1 MTIIL
6 EQVGKAYPTFNNRL
20 HALGTWLGL
29 CQRKPRWVL
38 RDISFRIEQG
48 EAVGVIGVNGA
59 GKSTLLKLIT
69 GTSMATT
76 GRITAPEHIAALLE
90 LGMGFHPEFTGRQ
103 NVMLAGRMQG
113 LERAEILELMPAI
126 EAFADIGEYID
137 QPVRAYSSGMFVRLA
152 FSVATAVRPQVLI
165 IDEAL
170 AVGDAYFQHKSFAR
184 IREFREQGTTLLF
197 VSHDPTTIKS
207 LCDRA
212 ILLGEGKL
220 LMDGRPDAVL
230 DYYNALIARREEAE
244 LQPEEVTYAGRS
256 GNGKA
261 CIQSLRLDSA
271 GNPAQVLTVGAPLTL
286 TLQVLANEY
295 IDDLSLG
302 FMIRDRT
309 GYDVFGSN
317 TWLRGE
323 LADLGH
329 RPGES
334 RQVVIRLPS
343 LRLGPGSY
351 SLALALHS
359 GASHVAGNYDWWD
372 KAAVFQIVADNNQPH
387 FAGLCALQASI
398 ELAES
403 PQHTVE

>member
-1 MTIIL
+1 MTIIV
-6 EQVGKAYPTFNNRL
+6 EQVGKAYPKFSNRL

-29 CQRKPRWVL
+29 CKRKPHWVL

-48 EAVGVIGVNGA
+48 EAVGIIGVNGA

-69 GTSMATT
+69 GTSIATT
-76 GRITAPEHIAALLE
+76 GHITAPTHISALLE
-90 LGMGFHPEFTGRQ
+90 LGMGFHPDFTGRQ

-113 LERAEILELMPAI
+113 LERAEILALMPAI
-126 EAFADIGEYID
+126 EDFADIGEYID
-137 QPVRAYSSGMFVRLA
+137 QPVRTYSSGMFVRLA
-152 FSVATAVRPQVLI
+152 FSVATAVRPEVLI

-207 LCDRA
+207 LCGRA
-212 ILLGEGKL
+212 ILLGEGRV

-230 DYYNALIARREEAE
+230 DYYNALIAQREEAE
-244 LQPEEVTYAGRS
+244 LQPGDAAYAGRS

-261 CIQSLRLDSA
+261 SIQSLSMDSA
-271 GNPAQVLTVGAPLTL
+271 GEPAQIVAVGAPLAL
-286 TLQVLANEY
+286 TLQVQAHEY
-295 IDDLSLG
+295 IADLSLG

-329 RPGES
+329 KPGQS
-334 RQVVIRLPS
+334 RRVIIRIPS
-343 LRLGPGSY
+343 LQLGPGSY
-351 SLALALHS
+351 SLTLALHS

-372 KAAVFQIVADNNQPH
+372 KAAVFQIVADNSQPH

-398 ELAES
+398 ELAEDS
-403 PQHTVE
+403 RHALE

>member
-1 MTIIL
+1 MTIIV
-6 EQVGKAYPTFNNRL
+6 EQVGKAYPKFSNRL

-29 CQRKPRWVL
+29 CKRKPHWVL

-48 EAVGVIGVNGA
+48 EAVGIIGVNGA

-69 GTSMATT
+69 GTSIATT
-76 GRITAPEHIAALLE
+76 GHITAPTHISALLE
-90 LGMGFHPEFTGRQ
+90 LGMGFHPDFTGRQ

-113 LERAEILELMPAI
+113 LERAEILALMPAI
-126 EAFADIGEYID
+126 EDFADIGEYID
-137 QPVRAYSSGMFVRLA
+137 QPVRTYSSGMFVRLA
-152 FSVATAVRPQVLI
+152 FSVATAVRPEVLI

-207 LCDRA
+207 LCGRA
-212 ILLGEGKL
+212 ILLGEGRV

-230 DYYNALIARREEAE
+230 DYYNALIAQREEAE
-244 LQPEEVTYAGRS
+244 LQPGDAAYAGRS

-261 CIQSLRLDSA
+261 SIQSLSMDSA
-271 GNPAQVLTVGAPLTL
+271 GEPAQIVAVGAPLAL
-286 TLQVLANEY
+286 TLQVQAHEY
-295 IDDLSLG
+295 IADLSLG

-329 RPGES
+329 QPGQS
-334 RQVVIRLPS
+334 RRVIIRIPS
-343 LRLGPGSY
+343 LQLGPGSY
-351 SLALALHS
+351 SLTLALHS

-372 KAAVFQIVADNNQPH
+372 KAAVFQIVADNSQPH

-398 ELAES
+398 ELAEDS
-403 PQHTVE
+403 RHALE

>member
-1 MTIIL
+1 MSIVVDK
-6 EQVGKAYPTFNNRL
+6 VGKAYPKFNNRL
-20 HALGTWLGL
+20 HALGTWLGV
-29 CQRKPRWVL
+29 CQRQPHWVL
-38 RDISFRIEQG
+38 RDVSFRIDQG
-48 EAVGVIGVNGA
+48 EAVGIIGVNGA

-69 GTSMATT
+69 GTSIATT
-76 GRITAPEHIAALLE
+76 GQIAAPANIAALLE

-113 LERAEILELMPAI
+113 LERDEILELMPGI

-152 FSVATAVRPQVLI
+152 FSVATAVRPEVLI

-184 IREFREQGTTLLF
+184 IREFREQGTSLLF

-212 ILLGEGKL
+212 LLLGNGRL

-230 DYYNALIARREEAE
+230 DYYNALIAQREEAE
-244 LQPEEVTYAGRS
+244 LQPGEAAYAGRS
-256 GNGKA
+256 GSGKA
-261 CIQSLRLDSA
+261 CIQKLTLDSA

-286 TLQVLANEY
+286 TLQLQANEY
-295 IDDLSLG
+295 IADLSVG

-323 LADLGH
+323 LPDLGH
-329 RPGES
+329 RPGLP
-334 RQVVIRLPS
+334 RQVSIRIPAL
-343 LRLGPGSY
+343 LLGPGSY
-351 SLALALHS
+351 SLTLALHS

-372 KAAVFQIVADNNQPH
+372 KAAVFQVVADNQQPH
-387 FAGLCALQASI
+387 FAGACALQASI
-398 ELAES
+398 ELADV
-403 PQHTVE
+403 PQHGP

>member
-1 MTIIL
+1 MTIIV
-6 EQVGKAYPTFNNRL
+6 EQVGKAYPKFSNRL

-29 CQRKPRWVL
+29 CKRKPHWVL

-48 EAVGVIGVNGA
+48 EAVGIIGVNGA

-69 GTSMATT
+69 GTSIATT
-76 GRITAPEHIAALLE
+76 GHITAPTHISALLE
-90 LGMGFHPEFTGRQ
+90 LGMGFHPDFTGRQ

-113 LERAEILELMPAI
+113 LERAEILALMPAI
-126 EAFADIGEYID
+126 EDFADIGEYID
-137 QPVRAYSSGMFVRLA
+137 QPVRTYSSGMFVRLA
-152 FSVATAVRPQVLI
+152 FSVATAVRPEVLI

-207 LCDRA
+207 LCGRA
-212 ILLGEGKL
+212 ILLGEGRV

-230 DYYNALIARREEAE
+230 DYYNALIAQREEAE
-244 LQPEEVTYAGRS
+244 LQPGDAAYAGRS

-261 CIQSLRLDSA
+261 SIQSLSMDSA
-271 GNPAQVLTVGAPLTL
+271 GEPAQIVAVGAPLAL
-286 TLQVLANEY
+286 TLQVQAHEY
-295 IDDLSLG
+295 IADLSLG

-329 RPGES
+329 KPGQS
-334 RQVVIRLPS
+334 RRVIIRIPS
-343 LRLGPGSY
+343 LQLGPGSY
-351 SLALALHS
+351 SLTLALHS

-372 KAAVFQIVADNNQPH
+372 KAAVFQIVADSSQPH

-398 ELAES
+398 ELAEDS
-403 PQHTVE
+403 RHALE

>member
-244 LQPEEVTYAGRS
+244 LQPEEVPYAGRS

-334 RQVVIRLPS
+334 RQIVIRLPS

-372 KAAVFQIVADNNQPH
+372 KAAVFQIVADNTQPH

>member
-1 MTIIL
+1 MTIIV
-6 EQVGKAYPTFNNRL
+6 EQVGKAYPKFNNRL

-29 CQRKPRWVL
+29 CKRKPHWVL

-48 EAVGVIGVNGA
+48 EAVGIIGVNGA

-69 GTSMATT
+69 GTSIATT
-76 GRITAPEHIAALLE
+76 GHITAPAHISALLE
-90 LGMGFHPEFTGRQ
+90 LGMGFHPDFTGRQ

-113 LERAEILELMPAI
+113 LERAEILALMPAI
-126 EAFADIGEYID
+126 EDFADIGEYID
-137 QPVRAYSSGMFVRLA
+137 QPVRTYSSGMFVRLA
-152 FSVATAVRPQVLI
+152 FSVATAVRPEVLI

-207 LCDRA
+207 LCGRA
-212 ILLGEGKL
+212 ILLGEGRV

-230 DYYNALIARREEAE
+230 DYYNALIAQREEAE
-244 LQPEEVTYAGRS
+244 LQPGDAAYAGRS

-261 CIQSLRLDSA
+261 SIQSLSMDSA
-271 GNPAQVLTVGAPLTL
+271 GEPAQIVAVGAPLAL
-286 TLQVLANEY
+286 TLQVQAHEY
-295 IDDLSLG
+295 ITDLSLG

-323 LADLGH
+323 LAELGH
-329 RPGES
+329 KPGQS
-334 RQVVIRLPS
+334 RRVIIRIPS
-343 LRLGPGSY
+343 LQLGPGSY
-351 SLALALHS
+351 SLTLALHS

-372 KAAVFQIVADNNQPH
+372 KAAVFQIVADNSQPH

-398 ELAES
+398 ELAEDS
-403 PQHTVE
+403 RHALE